1 MCMFLI
7 RYHAFVG
14 NNWQKW
20 TFFRSLFFSCSL
32 TINKR
37 KQVNIAYFS
46 QRSPIIHMAV
56 ITIVHKPY
64 WIAEPIWRGKW
75 FDTLLIALILALPQ
89 TQSFVKIFLHQIYL
103 RFSDMLT
110 VRLLTGGPSTR
121 SQYFEFYY
129 YFCFAVQCRWRNA
142 LYLCCSSQLVLLLL
156 QLHLM
161 HIPILSHDHTS
172 MHLALTLIAL
182 LCCLS

>member
-1 MCMFLI
+1 MYTYMCMFLI

-20 TFFRSLFFSCSL
+20 TFFRSLFYFSCSL

-56 ITIVHKPY
+56 ITFVHKPY
-64 WIAEPIWRGKW
+64 WIAEPIWWGKW

-89 TQSFVKIFLHQIYL
+89 TQSFVKNFYIRYIYVFRTCWL
-103 RFSDMLT
+103 SVYLLAAQ
-110 VRLLTGGPSTR
+110 VRAVSI
-121 SQYFEFYY
+121 FEFYY

-142 LYLCCSSQLVLLLL
+142 QYKHCVAHRS
-156 QLHLM
+156 
-161 HIPILSHDHTS
+161 
-172 MHLALTLIAL
+172 
-182 LCCLS
+182 